1 MKTNEK
7 TAPILAEKDRNAV
20 SLELMNRMKLH
31 GMAAGLTETR
41 WNGWPLWNSSGRRK
55 TSSSPDPPVPGRAS
69 WPLRWDTRHA
79 SPAFAP
85 SMQTPRNF
93 WGR

>member
-7 TAPILAEKDRNAV
+7 TTPVLAEKDRNSV

-41 WNGWPLWNSSGRRK
+41 WNGWPLWSSSDRRK
-55 TSSSPDPPVPGRAS
+55 TSSSPGHPVPEKVS
-69 WPLRWDTRHA
+69 NYTLPLPGVFQK
-79 SPAFAP
+79 SPFILQAIGQLP
-85 SMQTPRNF
+85 LT
-93 WGR
+93 

>member
-31 GMAAGLTETR
+31 GMATAL
-41 WNGWPLWNSSGRRK
+41 LK
-55 TSSSPDPPVPGRAS
+55 VCPP
-69 WPLRWDTRHA
+69 
-79 SPAFAP
+79 
-85 SMQTPRNF
+85 Q
-93 WGR
+93 

>member
-31 GMAAGLTETR
+31 GIAAGLTETR
-41 WNGWPLWNSSGRRK
+41 WNGWPL
-55 TSSSPDPPVPGRAS
+55 
-69 WPLRWDTRHA
+69 
-79 SPAFAP
+79 
-85 SMQTPRNF
+85 
-93 WGR
+93 

>member
-7 TAPILAEKDRNAV
+7 TTPVLAEKDRNSV

-41 WNGWPLWNSSGRRK
+41 WNGWPLWSSSDKRK
-55 TSSSPDPPVPGRAS
+55 TSSSPGRSVPGRVS
-69 WPLRWDTRHA
+69 WAPHWGIRHA
-79 SPAFAP
+79 SPTFTL
-85 SMQTPRNF
+85 SMQTPRSF
-93 WGR
+93 WKH